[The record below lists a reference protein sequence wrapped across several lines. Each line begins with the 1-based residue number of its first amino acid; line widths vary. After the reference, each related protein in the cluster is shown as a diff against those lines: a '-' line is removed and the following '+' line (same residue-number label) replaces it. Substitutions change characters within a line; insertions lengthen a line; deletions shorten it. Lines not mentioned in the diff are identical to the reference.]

1 MRKIPQNNVH
11 VAPNPLDLIA
21 EILAEGIWRLK
32 KKEAARR
39 CAVRPKKSS
48 IPPENCL
55 EVSGHRSPV
64 GAVEPLE
71 KGDGK

>member
-1 MRKIPQNNVH
+1 MAGN
-11 VAPNPLDLIA
+11 AESTYDPLNLIA

-39 CAVRPKKSS
+39 CAARPKKCSS
-48 IPPENCL
+48 PPENCL
-55 EVSGHRSPV
+55 EVSSHRSPV
-64 GAVEPLE
+64 RAVEPTE